1 VKKYYRLKCL
11 EYPASHCEGEPERE
25 GLPGDRYLKTSNV
38 INKIEGREMNDFT
51 LEELNVLVDVF
62 ARASLS
68 NDESLALELKSRVEQ
83 AFGERQELE
92 SLDFEDCLSCKL

>member
-1 VKKYYRLKCL
+1 
-11 EYPASHCEGEPERE
+11 
-25 GLPGDRYLKTSNV
+25 V

-51 LEELNVLVDVF
+51 LEELSVLVDVF
-62 ARASLS
+62 TRASLNS
-68 NDESLALELKSRVEQ
+68 DESLALELKSRVEQ